1 MILQIKKEKMNL
13 IKFMYYPH
21 KGHLHKTKDSF
32 KTPMKTILIK
42 KINRHLK
49 VFSFK
54 REILIMKGKIISNQ
68 YITIKKKT
76 KKKEIIKF
84 IIRTNILFNKMI

>member
-32 KTPMKTILIK
+32 KTPMKTILIQK
-42 KINRHLK
+42 FNRLLK

-54 REILIMKGKIISNQ
+54 REILIMKDKIISSL
-68 YITIKKKT
+68 YLVIKRKVNKT
-76 KKKEIIKF
+76 EIFKF
-84 IIRTNILFNKMI
+84 MIITNI

>member
-42 KINRHLK
+42 KINRLLK

-54 REILIMKGKIISNQ
+54 REILTMKDKIISNL
-68 YITIKKKT
+68 YLIIKKKT
-76 KKKEIIKF
+76 KNNEISKF
-84 IIRTNILFNKMI
+84 MIRNNIQFNKMI